1 MIPTFIR
8 IQTLLLI
15 VSTLFSNVIDVDNG
29 RKNAITRSIQ
39 TVGPAVAS
47 INVIKQRTTPFFND
61 PFFHFFS
68 LKNHIVSEFQVL
80 DLVW

>member
-47 INVIKQRTTPFFND
+47 INVSKQRTAPFFND
-61 PFFHFFS
+61 PFFQFF
-68 LKNHIVSEFQVL
+68 FP
-80 DLVW
+80 